1 VVSVAE
7 LPLRHPDRWAR
18 ATRHPFLAA
27 VRDGSIPGRA
37 FNTWLA
43 QDYAFVADLLW
54 FQARLLARAPRQ
66 AQPVLVSGASALVD
80 ELAWFERRAEERS
93 IGLTAPP
100 LPAAVVYAGLL
111 NDLDRAEVPLALAM
125 LWTIERTYLDAWS
138 FAAPGDPAYREFV
151 DHWTDPAFTVYVD
164 ALAAAADA
172 AGPAGPDLDDRF
184 RQVVEAEIGFWDM
197 AWAQP

>member
-27 VRDGSIPGRA
+27 VRDGSLPAQA

-43 QDYAFVADLLW
+43 QDYRFVGDLLR
-54 FQARLLARAPRQ
+54 FQSRLLARAPRLT
-66 AQPVLVSGASALVD
+66 QPVLVSGASALVD
-80 ELAWFERRAEERS
+80 ELAWFARRAEETS
-93 IGLTAPP
+93 ISLTAPP
-100 LPAAVVYAGLL
+100 LPAAVVYAALL
-111 NDLDRAEVPLALAM
+111 DDLDRAEVPLALAM

-151 DHWTDPAFTVYVD
+151 DHWTDPAFTIYVD
-164 ALAAAADA
+164 ALATAADA

-184 RQVVEAEIGFWDM
+184 RQVVEAEISFWEM
-197 AWAQP
+197 AWEQQ

>member
-1 VVSVAE
+1 MVSVAE

-27 VRDGSIPGRA
+27 VRDGSLPGSA

-43 QDYAFVADLLW
+43 QDYGFVGDLLR
-54 FQARLLARAPRQ
+54 FQSRLLARAPRV

-80 ELAWFERRAEERS
+80 ELAWFERRAAETS
-93 IGLTAPP
+93 ISLTAPP
-100 LPAAVVYAGLL
+100 LPAAVVYADLL
-111 NDLDRAEVPLALAM
+111 DDLDRAEVPLALAM
-125 LWTIERTYLDAWS
+125 LWAIERTYLDAWS
-138 FAAPGDPAYREFV
+138 FAAPGDPAYRAFV
-151 DHWTDPAFTVYVD
+151 DRWTDPAFTTYVD

-172 AGPAGPDLDDRF
+172 ARPAGPDLDDRF

-197 AWAQP
+197 AWEQP